1 MGQGYAKVTAR
12 PDPVPFRS
20 GWSPAADC
28 PVRDVLDR
36 IGDKW
41 STLILGTL
49 AQAPHRF
56 SAIQR
61 AIPDISK
68 RMLTQTLRDLERD
81 GLAERTVF
89 PTKPPSVEYRLTE
102 LGVTILE
109 PLKALIAWADQ
120 SHEAIVRSRAAYD
133 EASIRP
139 LYDSDCTCLTG
150 HTQPFSIDAGL
161 KDASIERSEFHD
173 ALSVRVFK

>member
-1 MGQGYAKVTAR
+1 MGQGEAKVTAPAFDATVQLFAER
-12 PDPVPFRS
+12 QPDRLVDPQ
-20 GWSPAADC
+20 C

-49 AQAPHRF
+49 ATGPHRF
-56 SAIQR
+56 SAVQR

-81 GLAERTVF
+81 GLIARTVF
-89 PTKPPSVEYRLTE
+89 PTKPPSVEYRLTP

-109 PLKALIAWADQ
+109 PLTSLVRWANQ
-120 SHEAIVRSRAAYD
+120 SHAAIREARLAFD
-133 EASIRP
+133 QAS
-139 LYDSDCTCLTG
+139 
-150 HTQPFSIDAGL
+150 
-161 KDASIERSEFHD
+161 
-173 ALSVRVFK
+173 